1 MLKSYDS
8 FWGTPEKLRKLVED
22 QVGALPEIHFLFKVT
37 KENVDNLLKDSGR
50 SKVVLLTIFPESTG
64 ES

>member
-8 FWGTPEKLRKLVED
+8 FWGTPDKLRKLVEG

-50 SKVVLLTIFPESTG
+50 LKVILLTTFPESTDQ
-64 ES
+64 S